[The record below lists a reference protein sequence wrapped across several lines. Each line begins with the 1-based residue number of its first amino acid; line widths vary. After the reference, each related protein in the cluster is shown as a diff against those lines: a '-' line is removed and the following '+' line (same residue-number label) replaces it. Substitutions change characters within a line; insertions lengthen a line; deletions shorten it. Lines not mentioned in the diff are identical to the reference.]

1 MIFRMTNTS
10 ILGVP
15 TLKDLLQRIR
25 SEYESAFNEE
35 NSHWMK
41 KYMKN
46 QFDFFGIKTAERR
59 RISKPFMQESRSLPL
74 DDLEYLIL
82 ALWKQDERELQ
93 YLGAEM
99 LQKNV
104 DRLPGSGMALI
115 EALVTNKSWW
125 DTVDALSA
133 NTAGDLIRRFPA
145 LVPSVTDAWIDS
157 GNMWLQR
164 SALLFQLKYKGNTDK
179 ELLFCYI
186 RRLSDSREFF
196 IQKAIGWA
204 LREYSKTNPDDVVS
218 FVASETLKP
227 LSKREALK
235 VVQRKTKQV

>member
-1 MIFRMTNTS
+1 MS
-10 ILGVP
+10 
-15 TLKDLLQRIR
+15 KLLQTIR
-25 SEYESAFNEE
+25 SAYEAAGNEE
-35 NSHWMK
+35 KAYYMK

-46 QFDFFGIKTAERR
+46 QFEFFGIKTVERR
-59 RISKPFMQESRSLPL
+59 RISKPFMQESRTLPL
-74 DDLEYLIL
+74 GDLEYLIL
-82 ALWKQDERELQ
+82 ELWKQDERELQ

-104 DRLPGSGMALI
+104 DRLPGSGIALI

-133 NTAGDLIRRFPA
+133 NTAGDFFKKFPEMI
-145 LVPSVTDAWIDS
+145 PDVTDSWIDS

-164 SALLFQLKYKGNTDK
+164 SALLFQLKYKENTDK
-179 ELLFCYI
+179 ELLFSYI
-186 RRLSDSREFF
+186 HRLSASREFF

-218 FVASETLKP
+218 FIASKTLKL
-227 LSKREALK
+227 LSRREALK

>member
-1 MIFRMTNTS
+1 M
-10 ILGVP
+10 
-15 TLKDLLQRIR
+15 KDLLQRIR
-25 SEYESAFNEE
+25 SACEDARNEE

-46 QFDFFGIKTAERR
+46 QFEFFGIKTAERR
-59 RISKPFMQESRSLPL
+59 RISKPFMQESRTMPL

-82 ALWKQDERELQ
+82 ELWKQDERELQ
-93 YLGAEM
+93 YIGAEM

-104 DRLPGSGMALI
+104 DRLCASDITLI
-115 EALVTNKSWW
+115 EALIKNKSWW

-133 NTAGDLIRRFPA
+133 NTAGDLMRIFPT
-145 LVPSVTDAWIDS
+145 LVPSVPDSWIES

-164 SALLFQLKYKGNTDK
+164 SALLFQLKYKSGTDK
-179 ELLFCYI
+179 ELLFRYI
-186 RRLSDSREFF
+186 RSLSDSREFF

-204 LREYSKTNPDDVVS
+204 LREYSKTCPDEVVS
-218 FVASETLKP
+218 FVKSEDLKP